1 MDKLNKR
8 NGLLDFLKLIFAII
22 IVIGHGDRVY
32 GTAETNKI
40 IPLASFGVDFF
51 LIVSGAMLLKSFEKQ
66 HQGKTLSEDTLNFM
80 KHKIQGLLPNYYIA

>member
-51 LIVSGAMLLKSFEKQ
+51 FIVSGAMLLKKLWKATSRKNFEWRYFKFYE
-66 HQGKTLSEDTLNFM
+66 T
-80 KHKIQGLLPNYYIA
+80 